1 MGAGAAVY
9 MAEDRSSHRG
19 GIQTTIL
26 VVRCRGAPLQF
37 HQYHAHRVQGAMKR
51 IEYEAEVLE
60 RHDTEQGLRV
70 AGFAEDDWCVPLAL
84 REREMALGDRPRNR
98 CPVRE
103 RELLVATGR
112 QTDASP
118 DGVGQQRI
126 HRAGINEELDAFS
139 ARRPADGSFDVADA
153 HLPGYGLPI
162 IAPST
167 SLELSPRLADPASA
181 RRPPWTA
188 RCPQGGPP

>member
-1 MGAGAAVY
+1 
-9 MAEDRSSHRG
+9 
-19 GIQTTIL
+19 
-26 VVRCRGAPLQF
+26 
-37 HQYHAHRVQGAMKR
+37 MKR

-112 QTDASP
+112 ETDASP

-167 SLELSPRLADPASA
+167 SLELSPRLAILPA
-181 RRPPWTA
+181 P
-188 RCPQGGPP
+188 GGLLGPHDVLKAGRQQLITVDRETRGVACEVVVALRSGGSERDIEAPRVVIKFHISRV

>member
-1 MGAGAAVY
+1 MGAGAAIHV
-9 MAEDRSSHRG
+9 AEDGGSYGRG
-19 GIQTTIL
+19 LQTTIL

-37 HQYHAHRVQGAMKR
+37 HQYHPHRVQGAMKR
-51 IEYEAEVLE
+51 IEHEAEVLE
-60 RHDTEQGLRV
+60 RHDAEQGLRV
-70 AGFAEDDWCVPLAL
+70 AGFAEDDWCVPLAP

-103 RELLVATGR
+103 RELLVAAGR
-112 QTDASP
+112 ETDASP
-118 DGVGQQRI
+118 DGVGQQGI
-126 HRAGINEELDAFS
+126 HRAGIDEELDAFG
-139 ARRPADGSFDVADA
+139 AVRAADGSFYVADA
-153 HLPGYGLPI
+153 HLPGYGPLI

-188 RCPQGGPP
+188 